1 MTEQQGTHVVLGGG
15 GGLGQAVVRA
25 LAAQGR
31 PVRAV
36 NRSGRMAVPAGVEV
50 RTGDALD
57 PAVMRDVCRDAA
69 VVYHCVNAP
78 YTKWPEMCPPI
89 MEAVLEATAA
99 AAAVLV
105 YGDNLYMYGPVDGPI
120 HEKRPAMADGR
131 KGKIRGRVAETVLNA
146 HRAGQ
151 VRAVIGRAS
160 DFYGPGVTNS
170 AMGQRVFEPAIT
182 GRGTINVLGNL
193 DVPHTLTYID
203 DVAAALITLGQ
214 TEEAWGEVW
223 HAPNAEALTIRQ
235 FLDLV
240 FEETERTAKV
250 RAAPR
255 FLITLMGL
263 FNPMMR
269 ELKEMLYTWEEPYI
283 VDHSKYAAA
292 FGAEPTPHREAVRR
306 TVEWFRHYLAK

>member
-1 MTEQQGTHVVLGGG
+1 MTEQGTHVVLGAS
-15 GGLGQAVVRA
+15 GGLGQAVVRT
-25 LAAQGR
+25 LAARGR

-36 NRSGRMAVPAGVEV
+36 NRRGRMDVPAGVEV
-50 RTGDALD
+50 RAGNALD
-57 PAVMRDVCRDAA
+57 PADMRQVCADAA
-69 VVYHCVNAP
+69 VVYHCVNPP
-78 YTKWPEMCPPI
+78 YTRWPEMCPPI
-89 MEAVLEATAA
+89 MEAVLEAAA
-99 AAAVLV
+99 AAGAVLV
-105 YGDNLYMYGPVDGPI
+105 YGDNLYMYGPVNGPI
-120 HEKRPAMADGR
+120 HEKRPAMADGS
-131 KGKIRGRVAETVLNA
+131 KGRTRARVAETVLNA

-193 DVPHTLTYID
+193 DAPHTLTYID
-203 DVAAALITLGQ
+203 DFADALVTLGQ
-214 TEEAWGEVW
+214 TESAWGEVW

-235 FLDLV
+235 FLALV
-240 FEETERTAKV
+240 FEETERTATV

-255 FLITLMGL
+255 FLVTLLGL

-269 ELKEMLYTWEEPYI
+269 ELKEMLYSWEEPYI

-292 FGAEPTPHREAVRR
+292 FGADPTPHREAIRR
-306 TVEWFRHYLAK
+306 TVDWFRENL